1 MCGISGVFIKN
12 KQSQLT
18 QLEAVVSEMKAAIT
32 HRGPDDSG
40 IWCDYQSGIALA
52 HNRLSI
58 IDLSAS
64 GHQPMVS
71 SSGRYVISFNGEI
84 YNFNEIRK
92 EITSENENVSWH
104 GNSDT
109 EVLLNCIDVFGLE
122 ITLNKIVG
130 MFAFAV
136 WDKKDKQ
143 LILVRDRMGEKPLY
157 YGFIDGNF
165 VFSSE
170 LKSISSSSYFK
181 PSIDKESVDLYFT
194 YGYIPA
200 PYSIYKDIRKLRPGT
215 GLKVLWEKQHV
226 EEFEYW
232 SLLKVA
238 KDSQSDM
245 LEINDDEAVALF
257 DSTIGESVKSQNVA
271 DVPLGAF
278 LSGGI
283 DSSLI
288 VAMLQKH
295 SRYAVKTFSI
305 GFNNKEY
312 NEAKFAKRIAKY
324 LETDHTELYLS
335 EVDAIQGMKQVAKV
349 YDEPFADSSQLPTLM
364 VSRLASD
371 DVTVA
376 LTGDGGDEI
385 FGGYNRH
392 VLANGLVNKI
402 ERIPAPLKSIAR
414 GCLEIIRQEEAD
426 SLNTLLRPLLPQKF
440 KVMQLGNKLQKL
452 SQILKTDNIY
462 DYYEELLRN
471 SHISNRSK
479 NRISDLYANI
489 QNFKLNEIGSYTNQV
504 MLLDSLIYLP
514 NDILCKVDRAAMSTG
529 LETRTP
535 LLDHRL
541 IELSWRLPDRFKVRD
556 NKGKWVLRK
565 ILEKYIPNELIER
578 PKTGFAIPIAQWL
591 AGPLKEWVN
600 DLLNRFKNNEE
611 EYFSYEIINRS
622 WEEHLKGKKDHS
634 QFIWSILV
642 FQEWLELNR

>member
-181 PSIDKESVDLYFT
+181 PSIDKESVDIYFT

-200 PYSIYKDIRKLRPGT
+200 PHSIYKDIRKLRPGT

>member
-200 PYSIYKDIRKLRPGT
+200 PHSIYKDIRKLRPGT

-288 VAMLQKH
+288 VDMLQKH